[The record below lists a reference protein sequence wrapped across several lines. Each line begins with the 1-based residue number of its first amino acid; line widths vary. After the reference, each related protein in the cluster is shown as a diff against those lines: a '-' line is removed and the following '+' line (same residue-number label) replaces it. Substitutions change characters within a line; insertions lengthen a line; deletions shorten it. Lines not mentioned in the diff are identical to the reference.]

1 VQPASP
7 PEAESAC
14 SNCDPQKI
22 EKRLHHSLLPACSTG
37 AALAPATRRIYY

>member
-22 EKRLHHSLLPACSTG
+22 EKRLHHFLLPTCSTG
-37 AALAPATRRIYY
+37 AALAPAATQIYY